1 VASFTGPN
9 QTPLRC
15 QPPRQAADLQL
26 HTSRHRTRVSLRRVN
41 KIPTG
46 TPILLSPRQ
55 RHEALDSIKPTI
67 RRYSKCPPGINRR
80 TTCFRPAVS
89 ERLCYHDAGVGPG
102 SIPLALLYIQVRHT
116 GRACPLWWR
125 GAFVSSMLLQS
136 ATCAVSAPAQ
146 AAAASRA
153 PLGMACM
160 RSEGLRGPTPG
171 A

>member
-55 RHEALDSIKPTI
+55 RQRSSRLNKADDSSIFEVPT
-67 RRYSKCPPGINRR
+67 GINRR

-136 ATCAVSAPAQ
+136 VISAVSAPAQ

-153 PLGMACM
+153 PRGMACV